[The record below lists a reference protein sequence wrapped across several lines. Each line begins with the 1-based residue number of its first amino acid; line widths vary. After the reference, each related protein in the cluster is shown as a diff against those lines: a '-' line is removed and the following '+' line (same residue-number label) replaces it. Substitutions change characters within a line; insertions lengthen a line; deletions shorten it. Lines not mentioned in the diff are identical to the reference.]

1 MFIPSII
8 KRIQAFNISTTGA
21 GPSTATLGT
30 AVDVNNSIIIFRDA
44 QVIEAT
50 GVAEAND
57 SARVELTNSTT
68 VTATISTRYNAGALL
83 INGYV
88 VEFYP
93 VVKSIQYITITI
105 ADGAQSGTTA
115 ISAVN
120 VNKTMVLPLGY
131 TSDNVGLSPF
141 IAGMTHL
148 FFDLVLTSNILITA
162 SRNGNS
168 GNLVAGACVCEF
180 R

>member
-8 KRIQAFNISTTGA
+8 KRIQAFNIATTGT
-21 GPSTATLGT
+21 GPATATLGI
-30 AVDVNNSIIIFRDA
+30 AVDIANSIIIFRDA

-68 VTATISTRYNAGALL
+68 VTATISQRYNAGNLQ

-105 ADGAQSGTTA
+105 ADGNQSGGTA

-120 VNKTMVLPLGY
+120 TAKTIVLPLGY
-131 TSDNVGLSPF
+131 TSDNVGPGVF

-148 FFDLVLTSNILITA
+148 FFDLVLTSTVLVTA